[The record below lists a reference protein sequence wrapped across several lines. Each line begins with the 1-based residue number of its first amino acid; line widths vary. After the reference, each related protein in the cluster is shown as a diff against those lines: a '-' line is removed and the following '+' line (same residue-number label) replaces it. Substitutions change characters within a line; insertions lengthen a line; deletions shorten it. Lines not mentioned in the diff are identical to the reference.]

1 MIPKDDPSHQ
11 IWSGII
17 FLTKFYP
24 TVHIYYGENV
34 YYGKE
39 VKKVGHHEILFGL
52 HCAQN
57 DPKG

>member
-1 MIPKDDPSHQ
+1 MIPVIKFGVES
-11 IWSGII
+11 I
-17 FLTKFYP
+17 FVTKTFRL
-24 TVHIYYGENV
+24 YYGENV